1 MTFKRLIISVAIVTP
16 FALVLY
22 LLIAKQWLRDPL
34 LPEVPLQSAPT
45 SMETGKNEIGP
56 SSATLSGSAASVITA
71 RQARNGTT
79 GSRLIEI
86 FGRVVDRNQ
95 QPIEDVLITEE
106 RYFFSTRS
114 DAGGN
119 YRLLIDMP
127 RHRFPTLHF
136 LRHGFSGKRVRPDKK
151 QLHQKPVLELDL
163 ELEDNPGSVRLSGWV
178 GNEAGVALEG
188 VRVDLTALET
198 DSGNNFFLTV
208 FTDAS
213 GHFNLE
219 GVRAGEKYRLSISPA
234 PEYQGYRDN
243 ELVVSTNPAPINI
256 VLNSLKLVDI
266 DGMILNHESAPVPD
280 FEFQISN
287 LITGSH
293 SRKIVSDASGFFS
306 LREFPL
312 GTVSLTTNLS
322 SQGAEYFRI
331 SGLTLT
337 DNEYRNLILIVD
349 KGSHYLSGWVSDTN
363 GIMVVKAMVTLEA
376 RTQDGPTES
385 LSYRS
390 QSTDPSGRFAFA
402 DVGGGE
408 HRLSVYAN
416 GFDKQEL
423 LHQFNAQSDEIQV
436 KLKRQD

>member
-1 MTFKRLIISVAIVTP
+1 MTFKRLIISVAIIILLT
-16 FALVLY
+16 LVLY
-22 LLIAKQWLRDPL
+22 LLIAKQLLRDPSL
-34 LPEVPLQSAPT
+34 LKAPLQSSPT
-45 SMETGKNEIGP
+45 SMDTDK
-56 SSATLSGSAASVITA
+56 SVIEPSVVNLPSTA
-71 RQARNGTT
+71 PRAVTALQARNDPT

-86 FGRVVDRNQ
+86 FGRVVDQDQ

-106 RYFFSTRS
+106 RYFFSTHS
-114 DAGGN
+114 DAQGN
-119 YRLLIDMP
+119 YRILLDMP
-127 RHRFPTLHF
+127 KHRFPTLHF
-136 LRHGFSGKRVRPDKK
+136 LRHGFSGKRVMPDKT
-151 QLHQKPVLELDL
+151 QLLLKPVLELDL
-163 ELEDNPGSVRLSGWV
+163 DLEGNPASVKLSGWV
-178 GNEAGVALEG
+178 GNEAGVSLAA
-188 VRVDLTALET
+188 VRVELTALET
-198 DSGNNFFLTV
+198 NNASNFFLTV

-213 GHFNLE
+213 GHFHLE
-219 GVRAGEKYRLSISPA
+219 GVRAGEKYRLSINPA
-234 PEYQGYRDN
+234 PEYQGYRDS
-243 ELVVSTNPAPINI
+243 ELVVSANPEPINI

-280 FEFQISN
+280 FEIQINN
-287 LITGSH
+287 LTTGSH

-312 GTVSLTTNLS
+312 GTVSLTTSLS

-331 SGLTLT
+331 SGLTLS

-363 GIMVVKAMVTLEA
+363 GIVVVKAMVTLEA
-376 RTQDGPTES
+376 RTQDGPIES

-423 LHQFNAQSDEIQV
+423 VHHFKAQSDEIQV
-436 KLKRQD
+436 KLARQE